1 MKADFMILFPM
12 FPKLDMWRKK
22 KDLEMKT
29 TASEIKNTLKGIN
42 YKSEVK
48 EQTCE
53 LKGIS
58 V

>member
-1 MKADFMILFPM
+1 
-12 FPKLDMWRKK
+12 
-22 KDLEMKT
+22 MKT